1 MMVLFT
7 SLILPWMV
15 FFLCL
20 FLQKKLIWLARLLK
34 KYELGSGFW
43 GALSL
48 SLPFFA
54 YGVIRLA
61 NHVFRLSYLPF
72 YVCTIL
78 LIASGMVAVQIYFY
92 RSFLWREYVKVT
104 WRFVTVITVLMQ
116 IFFFIAQ
123 IIVGMMGFQ

>member
-1 MMVLFT
+1 M
-7 SLILPWMV
+7 
-15 FFLCL
+15 
-20 FLQKKLIWLARLLK
+20 ARLLK

-48 SLPFFA
+48 SFPFFA